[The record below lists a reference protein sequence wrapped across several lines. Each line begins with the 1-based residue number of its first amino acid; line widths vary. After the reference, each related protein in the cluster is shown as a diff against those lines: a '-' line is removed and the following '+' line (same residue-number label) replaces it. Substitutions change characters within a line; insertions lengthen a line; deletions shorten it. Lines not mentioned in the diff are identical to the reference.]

1 MADAGGDATPL
12 LLAHAPPPPPSAAGR
27 LEGVKEW
34 NAEELNGH

>member
-12 LLAHAPPPPPSAAGR
+12 LLAHAPPPPSAAGR